1 LLQQDAITYSN
12 QSKILFLIN
21 DKIQLTAYYNLVVA
35 RPSFEKKKRYFP
47 CDWYVT
53 KLLTEFAALFLKT
66 EYMKFDSSVLANPS
80 QNRLPKKP
88 HTQIINTRLLRQE
101 TNGA

>member
-1 LLQQDAITYSN
+1 M
-12 QSKILFLIN
+12 
-21 DKIQLTAYYNLVVA
+21 
-35 RPSFEKKKRYFP
+35 
-47 CDWYVT
+47 T

-66 EYMKFDSSVLANPS
+66 EYMKFDISVLANPS